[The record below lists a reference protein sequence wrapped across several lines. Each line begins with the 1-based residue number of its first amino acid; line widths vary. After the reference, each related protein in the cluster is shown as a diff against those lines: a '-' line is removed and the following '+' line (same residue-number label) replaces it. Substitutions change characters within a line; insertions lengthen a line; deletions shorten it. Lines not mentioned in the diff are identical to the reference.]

1 MKYWSLTA
9 KRVGKTLNMPKD
21 EKYSDLIDIYDNKT
35 CFIDI
40 CIWMSDLKIRVLSSF
55 IPVGL

>member
-1 MKYWSLTA
+1 MKYWSHTA

-21 EKYSDLIDIYDNKT
+21 EKYGDLIDIYDNKA
-35 CFIDI
+35 CYIDI
-40 CIWMSDLKIRVLSSF
+40 CICMSDLKIRVLSSF